1 LLFNPLIVSA
11 TVAVADFILPIGEAA
26 KCPKGKSCRLTLRA
40 RGCLPVCFV
49 KKGGGAVG
57 VITSVEAVKQFF
69 STPEKPVSFHELKEL
84 GSAAI
89 KDLARECAPALGVQ
103 LKNQTE

>member
-1 LLFNPLIVSA
+1 M
-11 TVAVADFILPIGEAA
+11 EE
-26 KCPKGKSCRLTLRA
+26 
-40 RGCLPVCFV
+40 
-49 KKGGGAVG
+49 